1 MDEDVGEATLSVHAL
16 EGSFGVDTNRIMEC
30 HKDRQLVILVESGST
45 TSFLH
50 TRVAMELKLDV
61 VKLPLSA
68 VTV

>member
-1 MDEDVGEATLSVHAL
+1 MLVIHFMKAIEDRG
-16 EGSFGVDTNRIMEC
+16 RC